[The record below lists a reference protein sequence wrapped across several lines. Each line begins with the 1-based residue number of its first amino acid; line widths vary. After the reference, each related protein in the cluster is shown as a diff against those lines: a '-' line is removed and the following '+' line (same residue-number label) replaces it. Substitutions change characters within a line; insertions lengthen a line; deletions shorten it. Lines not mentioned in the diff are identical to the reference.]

1 MAELSAWNRQWI
13 SLMRVAH
20 LGGGRINLS
29 LSLSPSPC
37 STTKFNYSFLLSLS
51 SLSLFFFFFSTTRM
65 IDASSFDSEG
75 PSGSLFALT
84 LSLSP
89 PLQTPLASC
98 SRSDLIY
105 LWLNCYA
112 RWEFNC
118 ARRRW
123 KGDGLWVVLDLL
135 SKLIGGNLDTTFQL
149 SYESTIC
156 KIETNKNP
164 FLLNYYLENHA
175 SKESNP
181 DQRYLL
187 VPLGWS
193 KTKNRSQG
201 VF

>member
-1 MAELSAWNRQWI
+1 
-13 SLMRVAH
+13 
-20 LGGGRINLS
+20 
-29 LSLSPSPC
+29 
-37 STTKFNYSFLLSLS
+37 
-51 SLSLFFFFFSTTRM
+51 M

-201 VF
+201 VFCPSLFFLLSFPFLSRFVGVAGNQKLRDSVNRRWNGI